1 MLLATAWIE
10 EKPVAWRPTG
20 VTTLAFAAIVAAN
33 LLSVV
38 AGAGLNWDLPSDP
51 VRYLLFG

>member
-1 MLLATAWIE
+1 M
-10 EKPVAWRPTG
+10 AWRPTG

-38 AGAGLNWDLPSDP
+38 AEAGFNWDLPSDP